1 MKQLDDLMSGK
12 ICLIT
17 GSSSGIGKATAL
29 GLAKLG
35 AHVVMV
41 CRDPDRGKAAQAEI
55 KTSSRNSAVDLLVA
69 DFASQQSIRQ
79 LVREIQAKYQQIHV
93 LVNNAGVIVRKRSV
107 TSDGL
112 EMTFA
117 VNHLAPFLLTT
128 LLLDLLKASA
138 PARIV
143 NVTST
148 TQGTINFDDLQGEQH
163 YSMMS
168 AYRQSKF
175 ANMLFTYEL
184 AHRLQGTGV
193 TANCLH
199 PGIVSSNVT
208 RDFPF
213 PRVIHF
219 LTRPFFLSPEQ
230 GAQTS
235 IYLASSPEVESI
247 SGAFFIKKRQIASYQ
262 QSYDEA
268 TSQRLWQVSAE
279 LTGLVPV

>member
-1 MKQLDDLMSGK
+1 MKQPGDLMSGK
-12 ICLIT
+12 VCLIS

-29 GLAKLG
+29 GLAALG
-35 AHVVMV
+35 AHVVML
-41 CRDPDRGKAAQAEI
+41 CRDAARGKAAQAEVRAV
-55 KTSSRNSAVDLLVA
+55 SRNSAVDLLVA

-79 LVREIQAKYQQIHV
+79 LARDIQANYQQIYV
-93 LVNNAGVIVRKRSV
+93 LVNNAGVLMRKRSV

-138 PARIV
+138 PARII
-143 NVTST
+143 NVTSFVH
-148 TQGTINFDDLQGEQH
+148 GIINFDDLQAEQH
-163 YSMMS
+163 YSMMR
-168 AYRQSKF
+168 AYGQSKF
-175 ANMLFTYEL
+175 ANILFTHEL
-184 AHRLQGTGV
+184 ARRLQGTGV

-219 LTRPFFLSPEQ
+219 LTRPLFLSPQQ

-235 IYLASSPEVESI
+235 IYLASSPEVEGV
-247 SGAFFIKKRQIASYQ
+247 SGAFFIKKRQVNPPR

-268 TSQRLWQVSAE
+268 TSQQLWQVSE
-279 LTGLVPV
+279 KLTGQVSA